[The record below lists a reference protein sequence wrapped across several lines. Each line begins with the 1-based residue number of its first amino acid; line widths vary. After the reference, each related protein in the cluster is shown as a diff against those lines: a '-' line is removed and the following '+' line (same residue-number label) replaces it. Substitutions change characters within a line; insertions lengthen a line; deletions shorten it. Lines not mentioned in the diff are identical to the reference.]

1 VSGAFRLGKAK
12 KQKSRYEYEPP
23 VKHTVFNSAES
34 YSAFLDQERVVI
46 RTDLGVWDS
55 EGRTAR
61 PGHPGKDRLDR
72 TAWKGEPGKESQDTQ
87 NGTTRMGPPDRDRQ
101 NEADKTHWTGRT

>member
-1 VSGAFRLGKAK
+1 MSGAFRLGKAK
-12 KQKSRYEYEPP
+12 KQKSRYEPP

-46 RTDLGVWDS
+46 RTDLGVW
-55 EGRTAR
+55 RTTR
-61 PGHPGKDRLDR
+61 PAHPGKDRLDR

-87 NGTTRMGPPDRDRQ
+87 NGTTRMGPSDRDRQ